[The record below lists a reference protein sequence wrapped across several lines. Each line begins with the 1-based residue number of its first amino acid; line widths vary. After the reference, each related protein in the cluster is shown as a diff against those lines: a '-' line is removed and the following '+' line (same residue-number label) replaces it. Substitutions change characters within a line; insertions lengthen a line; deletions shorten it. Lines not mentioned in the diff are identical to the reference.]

1 MEAPTQSFV
10 NLISEIAKKE
20 IELRALILKADTLY
34 NGDPNWDALI
44 TQQDIDT
51 VSAYVAAGI
60 TPQRIADVIYA
71 AKIADTAVA
80 GNLPSMFVLAS
91 L

>member
-1 MEAPTQSFV
+1 MQGPTQNFV
-10 NLISEIAKKE
+10 NLVSEIAKKE

-44 TQQDIDT
+44 TQEDIDT
-51 VSAYVAAGI
+51 VAAYVAAGI

-71 AKIADTAVA
+71 AKVADTAVA